1 MSLPAGVLLRL
12 GVLGAAASRAQ
23 LTTVLWGPPAL
34 QEIVGSVQTMC
45 CVGQHVW
52 VGFAN
57 GMLSIL
63 NEGAVGRKE
72 RTACG
77 KRRALGSELLA
88 AHEPVAC
95 GRRKSCRGV
104 AMYRRRPPQRA
115 HPATFCSPAA
125 ACPPPIHPPTPPQT
139 HPTSTTTQD
148 LHRHIHT
155 RSHVAAAEGAALK
168 VFPAHSAGIIAMA
181 PAGSRTYT
189 LAADGSIRGWSSC
202 LPSDADME
210 ARWVPGRAGAARA
223 ATRPAVVWRGCFAAP
238 QRGRGPRA
246 GLTPWGLL
254 FVRQGEGFS
263 HPKRA
268 PVALSHS

>member
-63 NEGAVGRKE
+63 NEGAVGRKG

-77 KRRALGSELLA
+77 KRRVLGSELLA

-95 GRRKSCRGV
+95 GRRKSCSGGG
-104 AMYRRRPPQRA
+104 
-115 HPATFCSPAA
+115 HLS
-125 ACPPPIHPPTPPQT
+125 PPTPAARPSGHVLLTSCRLPHPPST
-139 HPTSTTTQD
+139 HP
-148 LHRHIHT
+148 HHHKHT
-155 RSHVAAAEGAALK
+155 PPAPPHKTYTATYTHAHTWPLQRAPRSRCSPRTAPASSPWRRRAAAPTRWPPTAA
-168 VFPAHSAGIIAMA
+168 SGGGA
-181 PAGSRTYT
+181 PACPATRTWR
-189 LAADGSIRGWSSC
+189 RGGC
-202 LPSDADME
+202 RGAQAQLEQLPGQP
-210 ARWVPGRAGAARA
+210 WCGAGALRH
-223 ATRPAVVWRGCFAAP
+223 PSG
-238 QRGRGPRA
+238 A
-246 GLTPWGLL
+246 G
-254 FVRQGEGFS
+254 
-263 HPKRA
+263 
-268 PVALSHS
+268 ALEQA